1 MIRRSVKIQLFVFLV
16 LGTVAIVYSGLSY
29 VGFSSVL
36 HSPLKLYVDL
46 PDSGGIVTN
55 SAVTERGV
63 NIGKVGSM
71 ELTSDGVRAQLLV
84 DRGKKVPANV
94 HVVVANLSFVGE
106 QYVDLQP
113 ANASGPYLTN
123 GQTIT
128 DNDSNG
134 PTMPPSDS
142 AFLENLD
149 QLVAS
154 VNPNDLKTVVDELGT
169 ALQDGSQSLQTII
182 DKGDDLTKTVT
193 ADLPQQLDL
202 INKSQQVLATA
213 RDTGGDL
220 RTFAQHLASLSA
232 QLKTSDPDLRRLFDN
247 GIASAQQLDGLIK
260 DIQSPLPQLLG
271 NLVTVGQLQA
281 QRLPGLKQLL
291 IIYPEDIRNGFYNAP
306 GDGTSHFGL
315 VFDSNVGVCTN
326 GYQTTKRRTGDQ
338 LGDVPANLK
347 AYCNEP
353 INSTIDVRG
362 SRNAPRPAGDKT
374 DPALGGTLNG
384 QKANATSSA
393 GAGTAADARTEYVS
407 WDPQTQLVTLPSGQL
422 LELEPVNS
430 NAALMGADSW
440 KWIFLGVL
448 SAN

>member
-16 LGTVAIVYSGLSY
+16 LGTFFIGYAGLNY
-29 VGFSSVL
+29 VGFGQYF
-36 HSPLKLYVDL
+36 HKPLKLYVNL

-63 NIGKVGSM
+63 NVGKVGSLK
-71 ELTSDGVRAQLLV
+71 LTADGVRAQLLV
-84 DRGKKVPANV
+84 DGSKKIPRDL

-113 ANASGPYLTN
+113 AGNGTAGPFLAQ
-123 GQTIT
+123 GDTIT
-128 DNDSNG
+128 DNDPNG
-134 PTMPPSDS
+134 PTMPPSD
-142 AFLENLD
+142 AQFLNNLD
-149 QLVAS
+149 RLVAS
-154 VNPNDLKTVVDELGT
+154 VNTNDLKVVVDELGT

-193 ADLPQQLDL
+193 NDLPQQLDL

-232 QLKTSDPDLRRLFDN
+232 QIKQSDPDLRRLFDN
-247 GIASAQQLDGLIK
+247 GIASAQQLDALIK
-260 DIQSPLPQLLG
+260 DIQGPLPQLLSG
-271 NLVTVGQLQA
+271 LVTVGQLQA
-281 QRLPGLKQLL
+281 ARLPGLKQLL
-291 IIYPEDIRNGFYNAP
+291 VIYPEDIRNGFYNAP

-315 VFDSNVGVCTN
+315 VFDNTVGVCTK
-326 GYQTTKRRTGDQ
+326 GYESTPRRTGDQ
-338 LGDVPANLK
+338 LGNRPANTK
-347 AYCNEP
+347 AYCAEP

-384 QKANATSSA
+384 AAYDASPSSA
-393 GAGTAADARTEYVS
+393 GTVQYAS
-407 WDPQTQLVTLPSGQL
+407 WDPQTQLVTLPSGRL

-430 NAALMGADSW
+430 NASLMGADSW

>member
-16 LGTVAIVYSGLSY
+16 LGTIAIGYAGLSY
-29 VGFSSVL
+29 VGFSSVV
-36 HSPLKLYVDL
+36 STPLKVYVNL
-46 PDSGGIVTN
+46 PDSGGVVPN

-63 NIGKVGSM
+63 NIGKVGTM
-71 ELTSDGVRAQLLV
+71 HLTADGVRAQLLINH
-84 DRGKKVPANV
+84 GKKIPKDL
-94 HVVVANLSFVGE
+94 HVAVANLSFVGE
-106 QYVDLQP
+106 QFVDLQP
-113 ANASGPYLTN
+113 AASTGPFLAN
-123 GQTIT
+123 NDVIV
-128 DNDSNG
+128 DNQKA

-142 AFLENLD
+142 DFLNNLD

-154 VNPNDLKTVVDELGT
+154 VNTNDLKVVVDELGT
-169 ALQDGSQSLQTII
+169 ALQDGSASLQTII
-182 DKGDDLTKTVT
+182 DKGDDLTKAVT

-213 RDTGGDL
+213 RNTGGDL
-220 RTFAQHLASLSA
+220 RTFAQHLASLSD
-232 QLKTSDPDLRRLFDN
+232 QLEVSDPDLRRLFDN
-247 GIASAQQLDGLIK
+247 GIASAQQLDALIK
-260 DIQSPLPQLLG
+260 DIQAPLPQLLG
-271 NLVTVGQLQA
+271 GLVTVGQLQA
-281 QRLPGLKQLL
+281 ARLPGLKQLL

-315 VFDSNVGVCTN
+315 NFNQNVGVCTK
-326 GYQTTKRRTGDQ
+326 GYESTKRRTGDQ

-347 AYCNEP
+347 AYCNEA

-384 QKANATSSA
+384 HAASTAA
-393 GAGTAADARTEYVS
+393 GASGTAGTTQFVS
-407 WDPQTQLVTLPSGQL
+407 WDPQTQLVTLPDGKL

-440 KWIFLGVL
+440 KWIFLGAL
-448 SAN
+448 ASN

>member
-16 LGTVAIVYSGLSY
+16 LGTIAIGYAGLSY

-36 HSPLKLYVDL
+36 HSPTKVYVNL
-46 PDSGGIVTN
+46 PDSGGVVTN

-63 NIGKVGSM
+63 NIGKVGTM
-71 ELTSDGVRAQLLV
+71 TLTTDGVRAQLLI
-84 DRGKKVPANV
+84 DHGKQVPKDV

-113 ANASGPYLTN
+113 KAAGAPFLADGDVINDASLV
-123 GQTIT
+123 
-128 DNDSNG
+128 
-134 PTMPPSDS
+134 MPPSDS
-142 AFLENLD
+142 QFLANLD
-149 QLVAS
+149 SLVAS
-154 VNPNDLKTVVDELGT
+154 VNPNDLKVVVDELGT

-193 ADLPQQLDL
+193 NDLPQQLDL
-202 INKSQQVLATA
+202 INKSQQVLGTV

-220 RTFAQHLASLSA
+220 RTFAQHLASLSN
-232 QLKTSDPDLRRLFDN
+232 QIKQSDPDLRRLFDN
-247 GIASAQQLDGLIK
+247 GIASAQQLDALIK
-260 DIQSPLPQLLG
+260 DIQNPLPQLLG

-281 QRLPGLKQLL
+281 ARLPGLKQLL

-315 VFDSNVGVCTN
+315 VFDNTVGVCTK
-326 GYQTTKRRTGDQ
+326 GYESTKRRTGDQ

-347 AYCNEP
+347 AYCDLP
-353 INSTIDVRG
+353 TGDPIDVRG

-374 DPALGGTLNG
+374 DPQLGGTLDG
-384 QKANATSSA
+384 QKASTDAAAST
-393 GAGTAADARTEYVS
+393 GTAQYAS
-407 WDPQTQLVTLPSGQL
+407 WDPQTQLVTMPDGTLV
-422 LELEPVNS
+422 ELEPVNS
-430 NAALMGADSW
+430 NASLMGADSW